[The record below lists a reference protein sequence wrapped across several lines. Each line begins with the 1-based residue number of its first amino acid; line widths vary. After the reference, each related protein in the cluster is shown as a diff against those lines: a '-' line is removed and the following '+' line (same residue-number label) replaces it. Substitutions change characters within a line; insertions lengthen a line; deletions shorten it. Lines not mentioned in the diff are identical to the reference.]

1 MPSFSDFDTRQ
12 YRTVDA
18 RTGYGEWVST
28 YERTVED
35 EMDLALLDRLT
46 RPNWS
51 AIQEAADLGCGT
63 GRTGVWLK
71 QRGIAA
77 IDGVDLTPEMLA
89 LARSKDVYRRLT
101 EANVAATG
109 LPSAAYDLVTTSLVD
124 EHLADLAPLYR
135 EAWRVAK
142 PGACY
147 VLVGFHPQF
156 IMVSG
161 MPTHYTS
168 ASGEDI
174 AISTH
179 LHLLSDHVAAAIGAG
194 WSLAEMHERII
205 DEAWIALKPKWA
217 RFRQHPISFVFVW
230 RKPA

>member
-1 MPSFSDFDTRQ
+1 M
-12 YRTVDA
+12 
-18 RTGYGEWVST
+18 
-28 YERTVED
+28 
-35 EMDLALLDRLT
+35 
-46 RPNWS
+46 
-51 AIQEAADLGCGT
+51 
-63 GRTGVWLK
+63 
-71 QRGIAA
+71 
-77 IDGVDLTPEMLA
+77 
-89 LARSKDVYRRLT
+89 
-101 EANVAATG
+101 
-109 LPSAAYDLVTTSLVD
+109 
-124 EHLADLAPLYR
+124 YR

-179 LHLLSDHVAAAIGAG
+179 LHLLSDHVTAAIGAG

-230 RKPA
+230 RKQA